1 MRILLR
7 GGSVFGG
14 YLGMASD
21 GCRSVP
27 NSFHTK
33 DIGALDGDLLYCR
46 GRKDHQVKYEGYRI
60 ELGDIE
66 QNLLQIDGVREA
78 VVCAKRKSGTGVVR
92 LLKAFVVA
100 STSDLDEKAIKS
112 ALAEKIAGL
121 YDPENDHSDG
131 CAAGKCERKIR
142 QKEVGNVMID
152 VCKLLYEICEISVST
167 IRILIC
173 SQATCW
179 IHLQ

>member
-1 MRILLR
+1 M
-7 GGSVFGG
+7 FGG
-14 YLGMASD
+14 YLGMAPD
-21 GCRSVP
+21 DCRNAP

-33 DIGALDGDLLYCR
+33 DIGVLDGDLLYCR

-100 STSDLDEKAIKS
+100 SASDLDEKEIKS
-112 ALAEKIAGL
+112 ALAKRLPAYMIPKTIILMDALPVNANGK
-121 YDPENDHSDG
+121 YD
-131 CAAGKCERKIR
+131 RK
-142 QKEVGNVMID
+142 
-152 VCKLLYEICEISVST
+152 KLEML
-167 IRILIC
+167 
-173 SQATCW
+173 
-179 IHLQ
+179 